1 METKKLDFGK
11 SKSKFKP
18 TFGIDLGTT
27 NSAISLVRSG
37 STPEVLDL
45 NGRKTLPS
53 CVMWLGDDKFI
64 VGEEA
69 YNKKYLPSVKYSVK
83 RHMGTHDTIT
93 LEHNGEK
100 REFTPEELSAEI
112 LKELCRR
119 IEPNYGK
126 VEDVVITVP
135 AYFTNTQVE
144 STRRAGE
151 LAGLNVISTFREP
164 TAAALSYVNI
174 NTEKEDKK
182 ILVYDLGGG
191 TFDVSL
197 VSAKYSMVNERID
210 KIYGF
215 TSEVKGEV
223 SNGVVLDVLK
233 KIGDMHLGGDDIDD
247 ELLTIYKN
255 KLKDKNIDLSEVSLE
270 TFEFVK
276 LKLERHKK
284 SNIQG
289 VTLRDDIKLK
299 DGSIISDVEI
309 YMSFND
315 FFEATKIVY
324 DRTKKLLEEIL
335 DGESSIDY
343 IVLVGGST
351 KSDNIKS
358 LLRQDFP
365 GVTIHDAL
373 NPDEAVALGAG
384 LQAKLLTHGDKS
396 IQVYDILPL
405 GIGILAN
412 GRISKLIKK
421 NQYVPYS
428 ATKQFVTV
436 EDNQEFINI
445 DVYQGN
451 SNIAEECTFIGRLH
465 IDDIP
470 KAPKGETTIVVT
482 LNVNA
487 DGVLKCK
494 ATVGS
499 IIKEVELVNIFKG
512 SKETVSAID
521 KRKQKKLIRW
531 RKQASKIS
539 HAKHKSELYDALERF
554 ESGEDNEKD
563 ILDMLK
569 KYCD

>member
-1 METKKLDFGK
+1 MKTKKVEFANANNK
-11 SKSKFKP
+11 AKP

-27 NSAISLVRSG
+27 NSAISLVSSG
-37 STPEVLDL
+37 NTAEVLDL

-53 CVMWLGDDKFI
+53 CVMWLGGNNFI

-69 YNKKYLPSVKYSVK
+69 YEKKYLPSVKYSVK
-83 RHMGTHDTIT
+83 RHMGTHDNIV

-100 REFTPEELSAEI
+100 RTFTPEEISAEI

-119 IEPNYGK
+119 VEPTYGK

-144 STRRAGE
+144 ATRKAGE

-164 TAAALSYVNI
+164 TAAALCYVNV
-174 NTEKEDKK
+174 NTDEQDKK

-197 VSAKYSMVNERID
+197 VSAKYAVVNEHID
-210 KIYGF
+210 SIYGF
-215 TSEVKGEV
+215 EEEVKGEV
-223 SNGVVLDVLK
+223 SNGVALDVLK

-247 ELLTIYKN
+247 ELLNIYKD
-255 KLKDKNIDLSEVSLE
+255 KLKEKGINISDVSKE
-270 TFEFVK
+270 TYEYVK
-276 LKLERHKK
+276 LKLEQYKK
-284 SNIQG
+284 SKIEG
-289 VTLRDDIKLK
+289 VTLRNDIKMVDGTVLK
-299 DGSIISDVEI
+299 DTDI
-309 YMSFND
+309 YMSYAD
-315 FFEATKIVY
+315 FFEATRVIY
-324 DRTKKLLEEIL
+324 DRTKKLLEEVL
-335 DGESSIDY
+335 DGESNIDY

-365 GVTIHDAL
+365 GVIIHDAL

-405 GIGILAN
+405 GIGVLAN
-412 GRISKLIKK
+412 GRVSKLIKK

-428 ATKQFVTV
+428 ATKNFVTV
-436 EDNQEFINI
+436 EDDQEFINV

-470 KAPKGETTIVVT
+470 KAPKGDITVTVT

-487 DGVLKCK
+487 DGLLKCK

-499 IIKEVELVNIFKG
+499 ITKEVELVNMFKG
-512 SKETVSAID
+512 NAESPVALD
-521 KRKQKKLIRW
+521 KRKQKKLVRW
-531 RKQASKIS
+531 RKQVLKVKD
-539 HAKHKSELYDALERF
+539 AKHKEELF
-554 ESGEDNEKD
+554 EQLDKFEHGEDNEKE
-563 ILDMLK
+563 LLNMLK
-569 KYCD
+569 LYCD